1 MSQATGAE
9 LVSAFEPHP
18 TVRHHLLFLLHQ
30 YAQHSLSSIVRDA
43 FASFPMNAM
52 NVQVTLHEYVD
63 IAAQGYFQGYR
74 DSFSIAA
81 TNRYGQGNRQRYD
94 TVEVTIPSEA
104 GGAIAST
111 RDLVR
116 PRSDE
121 RRVGKE

>member
-43 FASFPMNAM
+43 FASLPMNAM

-81 TNRYGQGNRQRYD
+81 TNRYGQDNRQRYD
-94 TVEVTIPSEA
+94 TVEVRSEEHT
-104 GGAIAST
+104 SE
-111 RDLVR
+111 LQSLM
-116 PRSDE
+116 RSSYA
-121 RRVGKE
+121 VFCLKKK